1 MSKGPGLVLPVSP
14 SVDLFLMKPILPLEN
29 FLDFSRAACMKNLAA
44 GELEMG
50 KLLGL
55 YAGHLFT
62 FDRSSQEAID
72 YLRRLSGLSLFDS
85 SYFHG
90 GQRTLQ
96 DSAAGP

>member
-1 MSKGPGLVLPVSP
+1 
-14 SVDLFLMKPILPLEN
+14 
-29 FLDFSRAACMKNLAA
+29 MKNLAA

-72 YLRRLSGLSLFDS
+72 FYEGYLGFLFR
-85 SYFHG
+85 FIVFPW
-90 GQRTLQ
+90 RPEKLQ